1 MLRVITLP
9 RSIDA
14 MHPNQNKLKPWLDA
28 RTRFKLTHAE
38 VQMARELG
46 MDPKDFASLAN
57 AHQQP
62 WKTPLQNF
70 IQKRYRQSF
79 GREAPEV
86 VVTLEDLLKAQ
97 EKRLSGKAERLALA
111 ATKREAPTAEVANP
125 PEGMA

>member
-1 MLRVITLP
+1 MPAL
-9 RSIDA
+9 D
-14 MHPNQNKLKPWLDA
+14 HKLKPWLDA

-46 MDPKDFASLAN
+46 MNPKDFASLAN

-79 GREAPEV
+79 GREAPEQV
-86 VVTLEDLLKAQ
+86 LTLEEIIAAQ
-97 EKRLSGKAERLALA
+97 KSRQAGKAARVA
-111 ATKREAPTAEVANP
+111 ASAARRELSVEDAPDSAAPLVT
-125 PEGMA
+125 